1 MAAPLVT
8 VTYSVNPA
16 LRKQLEAMQRLDLLT
31 EAGQAVYDYL
41 VAYHSKFADKWKGQ
55 RYLGAGPNS
64 GQFAKSVVAGW
75 QKPQVSPNRVTIRNS
90 FGLLAWKVSGGTIN
104 ATRAEFL
111 TIPLIPAAKGLS
123 AHDFRQG
130 SGLSLFR
137 VGNALVTRIGKRLQ
151 AVYALKKSVQQQPW
165 PGALPD
171 DAALK
176 EIFQRAAQNVVSRL
190 AK

>member
-1 MAAPLVT
+1 MASLVT

-16 LRKQLEAMQRLDLLT
+16 LQKRLAEMQRIDLLT

-41 VAYHSKFADKWKGQ
+41 VAYHTKFAEKWKGQ
-55 RYLGAGPNS
+55 RYLGAGVNS
-64 GQFAKSVVAGW
+64 GQFARSVVAGW
-75 QKPQVSPNRVTIRNS
+75 QKPQVSSNRVTIRNS
-90 FGLLAWKVSGGTIN
+90 FGLLAWKITGGTIKP
-104 ATRAEFL
+104 TRAQFL

-130 SGLSLFR
+130 SGLPLFR
-137 VGNALVTRIGKRLQ
+137 VGNALMTRIGKRLQ
-151 AVYALKKSVQQQPW
+151 GVYALKKRVQQEPW

-176 EIFQRAAQNVVSRL
+176 EVFQRAAQNVISRL
-190 AK
+190 GK